1 MRVLNYIKT
10 NDFKISISAAQFRES
25 VVGSAL
31 ARKYNFLFQPSPHS
45 AQQDY
50 AKSCDYGLI
59 DPIHSRAYRVEQ
71 QDCFHL
77 ESLDGKF
84 AFELNTHDDD
94 GSVRPG
100 KLRYCDAD
108 KFVYNAPKLETLF
121 IFDWIPIKELILD
134 LYDQDQVDL
143 ISYDRTNWNH
153 DSCPIDLILV
163 NASILLA
170 EKSVKYFSYKELNL
184 PNIFF
189 KTYDKPKQN

>member
-1 MRVLNYIKT
+1 M
-10 NDFKISISAAQFRES
+10 DFRRSIQAAQFRES
-25 VVGSAL
+25 VIGSAL

-45 AQQDY
+45 SKKDH
-50 AKSCDYGLI
+50 AKACDYGLI
-59 DPIHSRAYRVEQ
+59 DPIHSRGYRVEQ
-71 QDCFHL
+71 QDCFHF

-121 IFDWIPIKELILD
+121 VFDWIPIKELILD

-163 NASILLA
+163 KAQTILA
-170 EKSVKYFSYKELNL
+170 EKGVKTFSYQELNI
-184 PNIFF
+184 PNIFQ
-189 KTYDKPKQN
+189 KTYESKNPNHKN

>member
-1 MRVLNYIKT
+1 M
-10 NDFKISISAAQFRES
+10 
-25 VVGSAL
+25 
-31 ARKYNFLFQPSPHS
+31 
-45 AQQDY
+45 
-50 AKSCDYGLI
+50 
-59 DPIHSRAYRVEQ
+59 
-71 QDCFHL
+71 
-77 ESLDGKF
+77 KF
-84 AFELNTHDDD
+84 AFELNTHDND

-100 KLRYCDAD
+100 KQRFWMQTSSFITL
-108 KFVYNAPKLETLF
+108 KLETLF